1 MLREAHSVINI
12 LQPTLGADELAA
24 VGDVFASSWVDR
36 ERMTSVGSCSEGVF
50 VSMQLAG
57 AGPQTDVVPP
67 TEQED
72 LDAFACAGS
81 PAWHIAG
88 PLSKRALYVGV
99 RERTDGRER

>member
-1 MLREAHSVINI
+1 VINI

-36 ERMTSVGSCSEGVF
+36 ERMTSVGSWSEGI
-50 VSMQLAG
+50 
-57 AGPQTDVVPP
+57 
-67 TEQED
+67 
-72 LDAFACAGS
+72 LDAFAGAGS
-81 PAWHIAG
+81 PAWHIAS